1 MDSSI
6 AIFLLVIFLLK
17 FNLYRVQLARR
28 SVPEQPVISMTEN
41 VGYHSPAAAVRN
53 PAYFISSKPD
63 HLYEKFP
70 EDEKETSAPEGRAD
84 KADDY
89 YYFNNEAH
97 PEGHT
102 NNPGRKGNNNDKFDA
117 PIGSFPEHARPA
129 KTSDKTGNKKIRDK
143 DYYVNDVDDLFPEE
157 TQATR
162 PFPVKEWVWLRTAQ
176 TTRKEDTHSNI
187 SQNQSVDM
195 AEEERKRSHGEET
208 DSILDEDGYLKVEG

>member
-1 MDSSI
+1 
-6 AIFLLVIFLLK
+6 
-17 FNLYRVQLARR
+17 
-28 SVPEQPVISMTEN
+28 MTEN
-41 VGYHSPAAAVRN
+41 VGYHSSAAVVSVVPALN

-129 KTSDKTGNKKIRDK
+129 KTSDKTGNKKIRD
-143 DYYVNDVDDLFPEE
+143 N
-157 TQATR
+157 
-162 PFPVKEWVWLRTAQ
+162 
-176 TTRKEDTHSNI
+176 
-187 SQNQSVDM
+187 
-195 AEEERKRSHGEET
+195 
-208 DSILDEDGYLKVEG
+208 

>member
-1 MDSSI
+1 
-6 AIFLLVIFLLK
+6 
-17 FNLYRVQLARR
+17 
-28 SVPEQPVISMTEN
+28 MTEN
-41 VGYHSPAAAVRN
+41 VGYCSSAAAVSIVPALN

-97 PEGHT
+97 SEGHT
-102 NNPGRKGNNNDKFDA
+102 NNPGRKGNNGDKFDA
-117 PIGSFPEHARPA
+117 PIGSFPEHTRPA

-143 DYYVNDVDDLFPEE
+143 DYYVNDDLFPEE
-157 TQATR
+157 AQA
-162 PFPVKEWVWLRTAQ
+162 TAQ
-176 TTRKEDTHSNI
+176 TTRKEDTSGSI
-187 SQNQSVDM
+187 SQNQSVGM
-195 AEEERKRSHGEET
+195 AEEKRKGSHGEET